1 MIREMTDQ
9 CQRTLVLSGIPQR
22 IVSLVPSQTELLHAL
37 GLDERVVG
45 ITRFCTHPDVWYHS
59 KSRVGGTKDFDLEKI
74 RSLNPDLIVANKE
87 ENDREKIEQLAT
99 EFPVWISDVRTID
112 QAIQMILEVGKM
124 TAQQAES
131 EHIAMQIGTR
141 FKLIS
146 GQKPIRAA
154 YLIWNKP
161 LMTVGHDT
169 FIHALME
176 NAGYENVFGSSTW
189 RYPII
194 TTEDLQMAQ
203 PDLLMLSS
211 EPFPFQSSHKEDFQR
226 LLPETEIRMVDGR
239 NWSWYGSALLEFD
252 PLK

>member
-1 MIREMTDQ
+1 M
-9 CQRTLVLSGIPQR
+9 
-22 IVSLVPSQTELLHAL
+22 
-37 GLDERVVG
+37 
-45 ITRFCTHPDVWYHS
+45 
-59 KSRVGGTKDFDLEKI
+59 
-74 RSLNPDLIVANKE
+74 NPDLILANKE

-124 TAQQAES
+124 TGQQAES

-141 FKLIS
+141 FKLVS

-176 NAGYENVFGSSTW
+176 YAGYENVFGSSTW

-194 TTEDLQMAQ
+194 TSEDLQMAQ

-226 LLPETEIRMVDGR
+226 YCPKQK
-239 NWSWYGSALLEFD
+239 YGW
-252 PLK
+252 

>member
-9 CQRTLVLSGIPQR
+9 CQRTLVLSSIPQR
-22 IVSLVPSQTELLHAL
+22 IVSLVPSQTELLHTL

-45 ITRFCTHPDVWYHS
+45 ITRFCTHPDVWYRS
-59 KSRVGGTKDFDLEKI
+59 KTRVGGTKDFDLEKI
-74 RSLNPDLIVANKE
+74 RSLNPDLILANKE

-99 EFPVWISDVRTID
+99 EFPVWISDVRTIG

-124 TAQQAES
+124 TGQQAES

-141 FKLIS
+141 FKLVS

-169 FIHALME
+169 FIHA
-176 NAGYENVFGSSTW
+176 
-189 RYPII
+189 
-194 TTEDLQMAQ
+194 
-203 PDLLMLSS
+203 
-211 EPFPFQSSHKEDFQR
+211 
-226 LLPETEIRMVDGR
+226 
-239 NWSWYGSALLEFD
+239 
-252 PLK
+252 